1 MKTEKYNDIMT
12 LNEAAKYLKIS
23 EKSVIRMAQ
32 KGEIPVTKIASQ
44 WRFMKAVIDDWLISR
59 MDISNQSNISDII
72 SKNGIRLP
80 ISRLIKTENI
90 LLNIKSGNKELILK
104 QLIKPLIVT
113 NQIKDEQNYLKLLL
127 EREEIVSTAIG
138 KGIAIPHIRNP
149 KQYPITLPSIII
161 GVCRQGTDFHS
172 YNGEKTYIFFL
183 VCSDCEVV
191 HLKIMAKI
199 AYLTK
204 NTSMLSKMKK
214 AKNSNEVLAEIIKL
228 DQEIDI

>member
-1 MKTEKYNDIMT
+1 MKKIENTDIMT
-12 LNEAAKYLKIS
+12 VNEVAKYLKIS

-59 MDISNQSNISDII
+59 MDV
-72 SKNGIRLP
+72 SKKSYVSSTINNKMPLFA
-80 ISRLIKTENI
+80 SRLIKPENI
-90 LLNIKSGNKELILK
+90 LMDIKPGSKEEILK
-104 QLIKPLIVT
+104 QLIKPLLED
-113 NQIKDEQNYLKLLL
+113 NLIKDDEAYVKLLL

-149 KQYPITLPSIII
+149 KQYPIALPSIII
-161 GVCRQGTDFHS
+161 GICKKGTDFDS
-172 YNGEKTYIFFL
+172 FDGEETYIFFL
-183 VCSDCEVV
+183 VCADCEVV

-204 NTSMLSKMKK
+204 NLNILSKLKK
-214 AKNSNEVLAEIIKL
+214 SKYPNEILSEIIRL
-228 DQEIDI
+228 DQEFDI